1 MNAAPLS
8 NAVLRAAAAA
18 LGRHGAVV
26 LDGIFSPVAVQGLA
40 AAIRALPERV
50 WGRGTTGLAGGGQG
64 PHRGD
69 AVVWEAVLE
78 AEVEAGSAA
87 ARRILDAISV
97 LETVAARVARR
108 TIALADNQTTAAPSQ
123 SSAHAASARMG
134 ARRSTRLLSRTEAF
148 ASRYPRAGRGYWAHI
163 DAAPRESA
171 RPGSVSDV
179 GAREGRVDDPRALTA
194 LLYLQDGPWD
204 AKARGGSNRLELD
217 GTFVVARSERR
228 GDAAAGADVS
238 GTAPTAAATSVR
250 RAVVD
255 VAPSGG
261 RILLFD
267 SRSIRHQVLPVDAA
281 SVSDRFALSLW
292 LTEGLP
298 ETRDGQRCVACRAVR
313 AAPGAFEPEY
323 GHG

>member
-1 MNAAPLS
+1 
-8 NAVLRAAAAA
+8 
-18 LGRHGAVV
+18 
-26 LDGIFSPVAVQGLA
+26 
-40 AAIRALPERV
+40 
-50 WGRGTTGLAGGGQG
+50 
-64 PHRGD
+64 
-69 AVVWEAVLE
+69 
-78 AEVEAGSAA
+78 
-87 ARRILDAISV
+87 
-97 LETVAARVARR
+97 
-108 TIALADNQTTAAPSQ
+108 
-123 SSAHAASARMG
+123 
-134 ARRSTRLLSRTEAF
+134 
-148 ASRYPRAGRGYWAHI
+148 
-163 DAAPRESA
+163 
-171 RPGSVSDV
+171 VSDV

-238 GTAPTAAATSVR
+238 GTAPTAASTSVR